1 MSVRVSPKEISIGIS
16 RLSMDDGSH
25 QSGWTSSSLL
35 RAQEDKG
42 RANSLSLFFDLR
54 YLYSPAL
61 GCWIRLWDLHQQ
73 HLRLGVKPLD
83 PQGLRPLDS
92 NELHNRIPGSLACRH
107 RIVRL
112 LVSLTLGAYS
122 YNKSSFSLSDIYI
135 YMVMFYCLFLW
146 RSWLLQSLNCM
157 LLSSLI
163 VSCTWDT
170 LNRTIAFHVT
180 CTSVLFAQ
188 SFLIFIRDEFSLT
201 IT

>member
-1 MSVRVSPKEISIGIS
+1 MSGLRDGQITDKTLFLGVSVRVSPKEISIGIS

-135 YMVMFYCLFLW
+135 DIYGYV
-146 RSWLLQSLNCM
+146 
-157 LLSSLI
+157 LLSVSLEI
-163 VSCTWDT
+163 LIITKSKLYALILANC
-170 LNRTIAFHVT
+170 
-180 CTSVLFAQ
+180 
-188 SFLIFIRDEFSLT
+188 FLYMGYT
-201 IT
+201 